1 LPLPLLFLS
10 LFREKRTEKAAKR
23 KRKAYKNQNNKGTVL
38 SAPFYICTLS
48 FYPVYFLLAFLSLL
62 LLFVFL
68 FPKRKRKEEENNN
81 P

>member
-1 LPLPLLFLS
+1 LLLPLLFLS

-23 KRKAYKNQNNKGTVL
+23 KRKAYKDQNNKGTVI
-38 SAPFYICTLS
+38 SAPFYICPLS

-62 LLFVFL
+62 LLFSF
-68 FPKRKRKEEENNN
+68 FSRKEREKKRGS

>member
-1 LPLPLLFLS
+1 LLLPLLFLS

-38 SAPFYICTLS
+38 SAPFYMH
-48 FYPVYFLLAFLSLL
+48 PVFLSC
-62 LLFVFL
+62 LFPVGFSFSFASFL
-68 FPKRKRKEEENNN
+68 FLFGKRKRKEEENNN

>member
-1 LPLPLLFLS
+1 LLLPLLFLS

-23 KRKAYKNQNNKGTVL
+23 KRKACNNQNNKGTVL

-62 LLFVFL
+62 FL
-68 FPKRKRKEEENNN
+68 FSFFSRKEREKKRGF

>member
-1 LPLPLLFLS
+1 LLLPLLFLS
-10 LFREKRTEKAAKR
+10 LFWEKRTEKAAKR
-23 KRKAYKNQNNKGTVL
+23 KRKACKNQNNKGTVL

-62 LLFVFL
+62 LLFF
-68 FPKRKRKEEENNN
+68 FFSRKEREKKRGS